1 MWSAVPV
8 QMPCGKKVM
17 KLPVFFDRRMVVDIE
32 LESPSPKKPLEV
44 VEQWRERYAIE
55 LHDFPPLTTK
65 DFDLAHKPEHVR
77 GVIALEI
84 ANGMFTKHQEVVD
97 SLYWTTGSFFAAAE
111 HALAHGVA
119 VSPTSGFHHAGHDFS
134 WGFCTF
140 NGLLIT
146 AVKLLNSGKVK
157 QVGILDFDYHQG
169 DGSQDIIEK
178 LKLAERVLHRT
189 GKIHY
194 TREKQAFF
202 EELPALLDSLQ
213 GVDLIL
219 YQAGA
224 DQHENDPL
232 GGFLNGEELR
242 RRDRAVFE
250 FAKAKG
256 IPLVWNLAGGY
267 QEEKNEAG
275 RSIQKVL
282 DIHNATLEECAR
294 VYGAGTH

>member
-1 MWSAVPV
+1 
-8 QMPCGKKVM
+8 
-17 KLPVFFDRRMVVDIE
+17 MVVDII
-32 LESPSPKKPLEV
+32 LESPSPRKPLEV
-44 VEQWRERYAIE
+44 VDQWRECYPIA
-55 LHDFPPLTTK
+55 LHDFPPLAVK

-111 HALAHGVA
+111 HALEHGVA
-119 VSPTSGFHHAGHDFS
+119 VSPTSGFHYAGHDFS

-140 NGLLIT
+140 NGLLIA
-146 AVKLLNSGKVK
+146 AVKLLNSGRVQ

-178 LKLAERVLHRT
+178 LKLAERVQHRT

-202 EELPALLDSLQ
+202 EELPALLESLA
-213 GVDLIL
+213 GVDIMF

-224 DQHENDPL
+224 DQHEDDPL
-232 GGFLNGEELR
+232 GGFLNNAEMRE
-242 RRDRAVFE
+242 RDRLVFE
-250 FAKAKG
+250 FAKARG
-256 IPLVWNLAGGY
+256 IPIAWNLAGGY
-267 QEEKNEAG
+267 QEDVKDG
-275 RSIQKVL
+275 VRSIQKVL
-282 DIHNATLEECAR
+282 DIHNATLEECIR
-294 VYGAGTH
+294 VYADIQG